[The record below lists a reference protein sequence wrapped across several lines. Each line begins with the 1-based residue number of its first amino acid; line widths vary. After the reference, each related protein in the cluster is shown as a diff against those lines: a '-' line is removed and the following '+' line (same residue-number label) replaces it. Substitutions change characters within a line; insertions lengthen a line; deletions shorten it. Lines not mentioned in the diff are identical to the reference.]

1 MRCDGKFEYYYTFYE
16 DDGELCPL
24 LPILSSLL
32 EEDDGELIEGEP
44 QHHGPVY
51 EGRALAHV
59 EGVEAGHLD
68 MRHIR
73 D

>member
-1 MRCDGKFEYYYTFYE
+1 MV
-16 DDGELCPL
+16 
-24 LPILSSLL
+24 PILSSLL